1 MGLLT
6 NTRKLLITA
15 INDGW
20 HFLLH
25 INCGE
30 MLLFGARLS
39 QHWFGAASFK
49 PHYRDDRC
57 VSVCVCV
64 FVVYKVFN
72 KEVKWK
78 SNNTE
83 TEQKVSTSKPFSVWM
98 RLSSGAGM
106 SSLSFL
112 PNSISLHLFK
122 YLLAEPASLSPPWYP
137 GRLPSPH
144 SHASSPPPAASLAG
158 LKS

>member
-1 MGLLT
+1 MMDDIFCCILIVVRCFYSGRGFPSIGLAQP
-6 NTRKLLITA
+6 LLNPIT
-15 INDGW
+15 
-20 HFLLH
+20 
-25 INCGE
+25 E
-30 MLLFGARLS
+30 MIVV
-39 QHWFGAASFK
+39 
-49 PHYRDDRC
+49 C
-57 VSVCVCV
+57 MCVCVC
-64 FVVYKVFN
+64 VVYKVFK

-106 SSLSFL
+106 SSLSF
-112 PNSISLHLFK
+112 PPKSISLHLFK

>member
-57 VSVCVCV
+57 VSVCVCLLSIRSL
-64 FVVYKVFN
+64 KR
-72 KEVKWK
+72 K
-78 SNNTE
+78 
-83 TEQKVSTSKPFSVWM
+83 
-98 RLSSGAGM
+98 SSGNQTIQRQSKKSLPPNPSLYECVWVQGPGCLPYLSLPNPFLCTVPLGWAGIFVTSVVSGPAPV
-106 SSLSFL
+106 SSLTCLLTS
-112 PNSISLHLFK
+112 PGCIS
-122 YLLAEPASLSPPWYP
+122 
-137 GRLPSPH
+137 RRT
-144 SHASSPPPAASLAG
+144 
-158 LKS
+158 